1 MDSINFSWDW
11 LVHRPLLDFVVVI
24 VALVLVRRL
33 SHRHF
38 GLTIPSIIVRAL
50 FAVAAWLGIVAESG
64 DTFLCTYRTR
74 MNFSPAPP
82 KHVLLS
88 QKLKEDWEATT
99 AQIANASHACAH
111 EAWMERD
118 PPPHAD

>member
-1 MDSINFSWDW
+1 VDSINISWDW
-11 LVHRPLLDFVVVI
+11 LLHRPLIDFVVVI

-38 GLTIPSIIVRAL
+38 GLTIPSLIVRAL
-50 FAVAAWLGIVAESG
+50 FAVAAWLDIVAEAG

-74 MNFSPAPP
+74 MNFSLAPP

-88 QKLKEDWEATT
+88 RKLKEEWQARSPQIPDEQEQALEAI
-99 AQIANASHACAH
+99 AVSQANA
-111 EAWMERD
+111 D
-118 PPPHAD
+118 